1 MKTYVTPRAVAAIL
15 LGKKG
20 PGWYQLPEGWFLT
33 PRELYHVA
41 RIGVNVVVN
50 MAVAFL
56 PLRIT
61 EPIMNWL
68 NPAMRARPRIEGYDA
83 SAFSASQWDKDS
95 AKQKTVVLK
104 AAQEERKATG
114 RVNIALDVIEG
125 PTDKV
130 GV

>member
-1 MKTYVTPRAVAAIL
+1 VAAIL

-20 PGWYQLPEGWFLT
+20 PGWYQLPDRWYLR

-41 RIGVNVVVN
+41 RIGANVLVN

-56 PLRIT
+56 PLGIT
-61 EPIMNWL
+61 QPIMNWL
-68 NPAMRARPRIEGYDA
+68 NPAMKRRARVTGYDPA
-83 SAFSASQWDKDS
+83 TFSASQWDKET

-104 AAQEERKATG
+104 AAQEERRTTG
-114 RVNIALDVIEG
+114 RISIELPVIER
-125 PTDKV
+125 PTEKL